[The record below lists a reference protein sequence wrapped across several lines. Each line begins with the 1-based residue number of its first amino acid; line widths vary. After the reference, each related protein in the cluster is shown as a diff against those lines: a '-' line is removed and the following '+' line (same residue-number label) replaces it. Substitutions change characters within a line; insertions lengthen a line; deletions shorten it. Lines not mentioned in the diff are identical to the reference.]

1 MRNVTIENLDYAD
14 CVKRYDS
21 KDSLFYVDCPY
32 YGSEYYYSKDSFSQ
46 DDHFK
51 LSGLL
56 HGIKGKVMI
65 SHYQNSV
72 YDELYR
78 GWHRH
83 EYSSFKGGYKS
94 AGESKPKTVE
104 VLYCNFEPK
113 GQRTLFAGIEAG
125 EYILE

>member
-21 KDSLFYVDCPY
+21 KDSLFCVDCPY

-56 HGIKGKVMI
+56 HGIKGKVRFHTIKIAYMMNCI
-65 SHYQNSV
+65 
-72 YDELYR
+72 
-78 GWHRH
+78 G
-83 EYSSFKGGYKS
+83 
-94 AGESKPKTVE
+94 
-104 VLYCNFEPK
+104 
-113 GQRTLFAGIEAG
+113 AGIGTSIQASRAV
-125 EYILE
+125 INRQVNQSQKP